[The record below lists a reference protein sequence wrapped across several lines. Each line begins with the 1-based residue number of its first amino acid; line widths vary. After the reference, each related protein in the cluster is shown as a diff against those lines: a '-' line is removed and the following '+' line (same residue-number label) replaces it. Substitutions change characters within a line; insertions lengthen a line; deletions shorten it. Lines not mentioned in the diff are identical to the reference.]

1 MNEETIQTE
10 IQEVNEFSIENLK
23 LEIQTYAHTDII
35 EAREEIETKVLNII
49 SNLPFEERIAI
60 REEITKKWQEASWKI
75 KMRFYNLSAWI
86 FNLSIA

>member
-1 MNEETIQTE
+1 MNEETIQTTQ
-10 IQEVNEFSIENLK
+10 INTDFSIENLK
-23 LEIQTYAHTDII
+23 LNIQTYASTDILEI
-35 EAREEIETKVLNII
+35 REEIEARVLNII
-49 SNLPFEERIAI
+49 STLPFEERIAL